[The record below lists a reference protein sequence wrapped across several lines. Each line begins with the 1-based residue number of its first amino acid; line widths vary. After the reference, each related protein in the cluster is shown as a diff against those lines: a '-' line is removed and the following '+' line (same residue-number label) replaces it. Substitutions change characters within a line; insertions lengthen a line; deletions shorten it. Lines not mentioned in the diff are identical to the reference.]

1 MINANHEELTRDA
14 LAVMERT
21 QDPRLREIM
30 ISLVRHLH
38 AFVRDVRLTES
49 DSATRPPL

>member
-14 LAVMERT
+14 LDVMERT
-21 QDPRLREIM
+21 RDPRLREILV
-30 ISLVRHLH
+30 SLVRHLH